1 LIRFK
6 LKFSFMKNFLILFL
20 LAVGALQLR
29 AQTMKWIPIEPGTS
43 LDKCKSAS
51 TKVNEYRCYA
61 LQYIPAVSG
70 TLTSYTTGFFVSC
83 TSKGSAIARNE
94 SCSMTNNVNLIDGC
108 KDTHQTLLNSSG
120 NSGVSG
126 TNKLEAGKPVYLH
139 QVCFTIPWGEEI
151 TVMKDE
157 TTDLTTSIDL
167 GNNQVITEQPVFITQ
182 NIGRPKYDVQMPI
195 ALIDFVTRITDTRK
209 TQLDWSV
216 TNTVV
221 KPVSFVIE
229 RGVDGENFKPIGE
242 VKVTGHDQD
251 VAVYQYIDV
260 AAVDGLNFYRL
271 KIFDE
276 KGQYEYSPVRIESF
290 AGGNFSVKTWPSPVA
305 EDLFVFINH
314 AAEGGQMELTDSNGK
329 RVAQVPFDAGSS
341 DHKMN
346 VLDFAAGM
354 YNLVVVSGTERKV
367 EKVVIMHQ

>member
-1 LIRFK
+1 
-6 LKFSFMKNFLILFL
+6 MKNLVILFL
-20 LAVGALQLR
+20 LAVGVLQVD
-29 AQTMKWIPIEPGTS
+29 AQTMKWIPLEPGTS
-43 LDKCKSAS
+43 LDKCRSAS
-51 TKVNEYRCYA
+51 SKVNEYRCYV

-83 TSKGSAIARNE
+83 TSKGSAIAKNE
-94 SCSMTNNVNLIDGC
+94 SCSMNNNVNLIDGC
-108 KDTHQTLLNSSG
+108 KDSHQTLMNSSG
-120 NSGVSG
+120 NSGISG
-126 TNKLEAGKPVYLH
+126 VNKIEAGKPVYLH

-167 GNNQVITEQPVFITQ
+167 GNDQVITEQPTYITQ
-182 NIGRPKYDVQMPI
+182 NIGRPKYDTQMPVS
-195 ALIDFVTRITDTRK
+195 LVDFVTRIAGDHT
-209 TQLDWSV
+209 TQIDWSV
-216 TNTVV
+216 TNTIV
-221 KPVSFVIE
+221 KPSSFVIE

-242 VKVTGHDQD
+242 VKVNIHDNDLQ
-251 VAVYQYIDV
+251 AYQYFDK

-290 AGGNFSVKTWPSPVA
+290 AGGDFSVKTWPSPVA

-314 AAEGGQMELTDSNGK
+314 AGEGGQMELTDNNGK
-329 RVAQVPFDAGSS
+329 SVAQISFDAGSS

-346 VLDFAAGM
+346 VLDITPGM
-354 YNLVVVSGTERKV
+354 YNLVVVSGTQRKV